1 MPNFKR
7 ILILLFIAV
16 SAVSA
21 YAGAPSEIRYNGK
34 LKAYGSDANGVK
46 TMNFLIFDGL
56 TGGSLLWQSGNQS
69 VSVSSGIFTYV
80 MQPSNVNWQIKDC
93 YIEVVIDGKVM
104 TPREKFTSVPYAM
117 HADNGLVKGMIIMW
131 YGSESSIPDGWA
143 LCDGQTH
150 NGVPT
155 PDLRNRFIV
164 GAGSEY
170 NLSDTGGEKTHTLT
184 IDEIPNHGHR
194 FWRKDTGG
202 SYGDGAGTNYS
213 SSSGKYE
220 YNWEGVAT
228 VERTGGSQPH
238 NNMPPYYAVYYI
250 MRVK

>member
-16 SAVSA
+16 SAVSV

-150 NGVPT
+150 NGVAT

-184 IDEIPNHGHR
+184 IDEMPNHGHS
-194 FWRKDTGG
+194 FTVLAKNTNSEGGGVLTGG
-202 SYGDGAGTNYS
+202 ASNTTSDGSFTDNTEN
-213 SSSGKYE
+213 SG
-220 YNWEGVAT
+220 
-228 VERTGGSQPH
+228 
-238 NNMPPYYAVYYI
+238 NNQSHENRPPYHALYYI